1 MSVNMDVQEMPAADK
16 SSAPQQPPQQK
27 IKDIKI
33 ASENDAL
40 NVMVGFLQLAQR
52 RGVFTLEEAAKIHEC
67 VEMFQRQP
75 AAPAAPSVPPTSST
89 ENV

>member
-1 MSVNMDVQEMPAADK
+1 MDVQEMPTSEE
-16 SSAPQQPPQQK
+16 SSGSQQPPQQK

-75 AAPAAPSVPPTSST
+75 VAPSTSAPTPSKP
-89 ENV
+89 VV

>member
-1 MSVNMDVQEMPAADK
+1 MDVQEMPA
-16 SSAPQQPPQQK
+16 SSDETSSTQKQPQQK

-33 ASENDAL
+33 TSENDAL

-75 AAPAAPSVPPTSST
+75 ASSGSAD
-89 ENV
+89 V

>member
-1 MSVNMDVQEMPAADK
+1 MSVNMDVQEMPTSEE
-16 SSAPQQPPQQK
+16 SSGSQQPPQQK

-75 AAPAAPSVPPTSST
+75 AAPSASAPAPSKPV
-89 ENV
+89 V

>member
-1 MSVNMDVQEMPAADK
+1 MSVNMDVQEMPAAGEQ
-16 SSAPQQPPQQK
+16 SATQQAPQQK

-52 RGVFTLEEAAKIHEC
+52 RGVFTLEEASKIHEC
-67 VEMFQRQP
+67 VEMFQRQ
-75 AAPAAPSVPPTSST
+75 AAPSAPSAPSKPV
-89 ENV
+89 V

>member
-1 MSVNMDVQEMPAADK
+1 MSVNMDVQEMPAAGEQ
-16 SSAPQQPPQQK
+16 SATQQAPQQK

-52 RGVFTLEEAAKIHEC
+52 RGVFTLEEASKIHEC
-67 VEMFQRQP
+67 VEMFQR
-75 AAPAAPSVPPTSST
+75 PAAPSAPPAPSKP
-89 ENV
+89 VV